1 MDKYPNFGTLD
12 MIASNNVPNAVP
24 ATIAASGNWTSGAII
39 QVMNPVIL
47 AAVTSD
53 QVGNLTIQKYA
64 DKAAT
69 IAVGN
74 PVTQAITAS
83 VTAWATDNDTVPY
96 LSFTVTVT
104 NTSVTTA
111 NISNLAI
118 LTSSAGGI

>member
-1 MDKYPNFGTLD
+1 MAKYPNFGTLD
-12 MIASNNVPNAVP
+12 MIASKNVTNAVP

-39 QVMNPVIL
+39 QEMNPVIL

-64 DKAAT
+64 DLAAT

-104 NTSVTTA
+104 NTSGTTA